1 MIIGIVGSIG
11 SGKDTIA
18 DYLVNFHEFRRESF
32 ASSVKDALSVIFGW
46 DRVLLEGRTKESREW
61 REQLDEWWASRLD
74 IPQLTPRWVM
84 QNFATELC
92 RDQFHTDIWI
102 ASLENKLRKSKD
114 NIVITD
120 CRFPNEFESIKK
132 MGGII
137 VRVKRGPEPVWIT
150 HVTGALNGDQFDRD
164 ILKNQYGI
172 HESEW
177 GWYGLS
183 FDSIIDNDGSIQ
195 DLYNKVKEFITSQE
209 PSPLVS
215 TLYLHDVVSVDSW
228 RKLF

>member
-32 ASSVKDALSVIFGW
+32 AASVKDALSVIFGW

-61 REQLDEWWASRLD
+61 REQIDEWWASRLN

-92 RDQFHTDIWI
+92 REQFHNDIWI
-102 ASLENKLRKSKD
+102 ASLENKFRKSKD

-120 CRFPNEFESIKK
+120 CRFQNEFESIKK
-132 MGGII
+132 LGGTII
-137 VRVKRGPEPVWIT
+137 RVKRGPEPDWYPYVKD
-150 HVTGALNGDQFDRD
+150 ALRGDSISKS
-164 ILKNQYGI
+164 ILLRRYGV

-177 GWYGLS
+177 AWYGLI
-183 FDSIIDNDGSIQ
+183 FDAVLENNGSID
-195 DLYNKVKEFITSQE
+195 DLYNQVKELVINQE
-209 PSPLVS
+209 SNHPAS
-215 TLYLHDVVSVDSW
+215 TQPHLYEESSDN
-228 RKLF
+228 